1 MSVRLLPLAVLLAPV
16 LAIAGS
22 TALAQSS
29 ALKGHNTNAPVD
41 ISADRIEVQDRADR
55 ATFSGNVVAKQAEMT
70 LAAPRITV
78 AYQNAG
84 KVQLKRIDATGGV
97 TVTSPSER
105 ATGQTGIYDI
115 DRRLITLVG
124 GVSLIRGDSHVNGGR
139 LVIDLRSG
147 RAVVD
152 GGGPGS
158 GGRVTGRFTVPQQ
171 GS

>member
-1 MSVRLLPLAVLLAPV
+1 MTRLVLPLAALLG
-16 LAIAGS
+16 LAGS
-22 TALAQSS
+22 VALAQGS

-55 ATFSGNVVAKQAEMT
+55 AVFSGSVVAKQAELT

-105 ATGQTGIYDI
+105 ATGQVGIYDI

-124 GVSLIRGDSHVNGGR
+124 AVSLIRGDSHVNGGR

-171 GS
+171 GG

>member
-1 MSVRLLPLAVLLAPV
+1 MSRLILPLAALLG
-16 LAIAGS
+16 LAGS
-22 TALAQSS
+22 AAFAQGS

-55 ATFSGNVVAKQAEMT
+55 AVFSGNVVAKQAELT

-105 ATGQTGIYDI
+105 ATGQVGIYDI

-124 GVSLIRGDSHVNGGR
+124 AVSLIRGDSHVNGGR

-171 GS
+171 KS

>member
-1 MSVRLLPLAVLLAPV
+1 MSRLLVPLAALLA
-16 LAIAGS
+16 LAGS
-22 TALAQSS
+22 AALAQSS

-41 ISADRIEVQDRADR
+41 ISADRIEVLDRADR
-55 ATFSGNVVAKQAEMT
+55 AVFSGNVVARQAEMT

-105 ATGQTGIYDI
+105 ATGQVGIYDI
-115 DRRLITLVG
+115 DKRLITLVG
-124 GVSLIRGDSHVNGGR
+124 NVSLIRGDSHVNGGR

>member
-1 MSVRLLPLAVLLAPV
+1 MSRLVAPLAALLA
-16 LAIAGS
+16 LAGS
-22 TALAQSS
+22 AALAQTS

-55 ATFSGNVVAKQAEMT
+55 AIFSGSVVAKQAEMT

-78 AYQNAG
+78 AYANAG
-84 KVQLKRIDATGGV
+84 GVKIKRIDATGGV
-97 TVTSPSER
+97 TVNSPGER
-105 ATGQTGIYDI
+105 ASGQVGIYDL

-139 LVIDLRSG
+139 LVIDLKSG

-152 GGGPGS
+152 GGGSGS

-171 GS
+171 GG